1 MNAFGRRLFVILPV
15 LWAGCGQGDGAA
27 FAPVSGIVTV
37 DGQPM
42 AGVIVT
48 FEPQTTHV
56 RADQRAASVGVTDA
70 DGIYVLK
77 AGGDQINGALIGKHR
92 VRLALSEPKLKDEL
106 DPTYDV
112 QEEAKKLQGFKQL
125 PKRYNAET
133 ELTFE
138 VPADGTEEADFEV
151 TLN

>member
-1 MNAFGRRLFVILPV
+1 MRAFRRLLLVVLPMLSV
-15 LWAGCGQGDGAA
+15 GCGQGDGTT

-37 DGQPM
+37 EGQPM

-48 FEPQTTHV
+48 FEPLTTTV
-56 RADQRAASVGVTDA
+56 RAEQRAASVGVTDA
-70 DGIYVLK
+70 DGLYVLK
-77 AGGDQINGALIGKHR
+77 AGGDQINGALVGKHR
-92 VRLALSEPKLKDEL
+92 VRLALREPTLKDEL

-112 QEEAKKLQGFKQL
+112 QEETKKLEGFKQL

-138 VPADGTEEADFEV
+138 VSADGTDEADFDV